1 MAQAGWMHEAGHSKR
16 VLWESSEEYGVMEVG
31 GGFGMAGVGG
41 WGGHMYTRGRFMS
54 MYSKTITIL

>member
-1 MAQAGWMHEAGHSKR
+1 MHEAGHSKR